1 MSDRTKK
8 KPTRVECYFDS
19 MTTPEVR
26 NYPSKYP
33 RRRAVVTASTD
44 DGQKM
49 FFDVRD
55 IMIDKILEMNV
66 EVDDAI
72 TVDFVFEGKEFNG
85 RWFNN
90 LFLNN
95 IEFTE

>member
-1 MSDRTKK
+1 MDRTKK
-8 KPTRVECYFDS
+8 KSTRIECYFDGI
-19 MTTPEVR
+19 TDVEIR
-26 NYPSKYP
+26 NYHGKEP
-33 RRRAVVTASTD
+33 RRRAVMTTSTD
-44 DGQKM
+44 DHQKM
-49 FFDVRD
+49 FFEVREK
-55 IMIDKILEMNV
+55 MIDKIAEMGI

-90 LFLNN
+90 LFLND